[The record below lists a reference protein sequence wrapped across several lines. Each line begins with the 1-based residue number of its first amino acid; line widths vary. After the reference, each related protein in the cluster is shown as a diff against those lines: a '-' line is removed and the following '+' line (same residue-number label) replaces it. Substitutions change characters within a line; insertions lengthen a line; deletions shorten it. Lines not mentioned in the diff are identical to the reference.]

1 MINDDVGASIN
12 SAVDSIQRAS
22 ELMQKGD
29 LVAAYKMSQSAFLAA
44 ETAFMEP
51 SLLALLYFPDDQK

>member
-1 MINDDVGASIN
+1 MINDEVGASIN
-12 SAVDSIQRAS
+12 SAVKGIQNAS
-22 ELMQKGD
+22 ELMSTGR
-29 LVAAYKMSQSAFLAA
+29 LLEAYEKSQRAFQAA